1 MNEMSEGLSSKQNY
15 LVVEKQ
21 GGNDGGFFFKAD

>member
-1 MNEMSEGLSSKQNY
+1 MSEGLSSKQNY

-21 GGNDGGFFFKAD
+21 GGNDGGIFFFKAD